1 MIHSNKIKQSL
12 LKALK
17 EITWDYNWYTCIQL
31 KRHFYTHI
39 DRGIICN
46 PPTQSIRELY
56 EELAKKLLS
65 EQLGTQEVH
74 NPAWLENMLINIGMT
89 SASDAALARENLI
102 VGLIKQL
109 EEELNV

>member
-1 MIHSNKIKQSL
+1 MIYSNEIKQSL

-31 KRHFYTHI
+31 KRHFYAHT

-46 PPTQSIRELY
+46 PPTRSICKLY
-56 EELAKKLLS
+56 EKLGKKLLS

-74 NPAWLENMLINIGMT
+74 IEVWLERMLEGIGKY
-89 SASDAALARENLI
+89 SESDAVLARKNLI